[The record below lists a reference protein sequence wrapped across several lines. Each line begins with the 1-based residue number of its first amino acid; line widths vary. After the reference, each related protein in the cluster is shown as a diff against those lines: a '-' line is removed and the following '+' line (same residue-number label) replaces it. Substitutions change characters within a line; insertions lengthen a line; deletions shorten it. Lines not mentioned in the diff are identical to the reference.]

1 MEFQW
6 TEELSV
12 NIEEIDEQHK
22 RLIKMINDFNKA
34 LKNGEGRAVVS
45 KILTGMIKYSKI
57 HFSLEEKYMKE
68 FDFPG
73 YDQHK
78 IEHDAFISR
87 THHLMERHKT
97 NPSAITLETISY
109 LVNWLNHHIR
119 GTDKR
124 YSAFLNSKG
133 IR

>member
-1 MEFQW
+1 MGFQW

-22 RLIKMINDFNKA
+22 RLVKMINDFNKA
-34 LKNGEGRAVVS
+34 MKNGEGRAIVS
-45 KILTGMIKYSKI
+45 KILTGMINYSKI

-73 YDQHK
+73 YEQHK
-78 IEHDAFISR
+78 IEHDAFVSR
-87 THHLMERHKT
+87 THHLMERYKT
-97 NPSAITLETISY
+97 NPNVITLETNSY
-109 LVNWLNHHIR
+109 LVDWLNHHIR